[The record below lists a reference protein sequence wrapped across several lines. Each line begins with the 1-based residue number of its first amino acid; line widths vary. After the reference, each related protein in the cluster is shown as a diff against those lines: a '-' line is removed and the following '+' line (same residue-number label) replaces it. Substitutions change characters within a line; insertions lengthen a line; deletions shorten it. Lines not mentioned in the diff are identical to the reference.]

1 MQLFNRQYEETT
13 NEMCSVTTKLELK
26 DEDSE
31 INWLNNEHK
40 EKLSIL
46 LDKTQGWRKLAK
58 HLNVEYLLKTF
69 QNNST
74 SPSLFLLNYIDVSNY
89 K

>member
-1 MQLFNRQYEETT
+1 MQLFNKQYEETT

-26 DEDSE
+26 DEDLE

-58 HLNVEYLLKTF
+58 YLNVEYLLKTF
-69 QNNST
+69 QYSST
-74 SPSLFLLNYIDVSNY
+74 SPSLFLLNYIDVSS
-89 K
+89 